1 MIQVYQRLVAAIS
14 ERNRWLLLIHQLPK
28 EPAYL
33 RVKVGRRLARIGAI
47 ALKNSVYVLPK
58 TEAAAEDF
66 QWTREEITAAGGE
79 ATVVEASV
87 VSGVSD
93 EAIESKFRAAKDTEY
108 TALGEEVRTAQKLPT
123 GRRKRPLTEEERAQ
137 RMTELARLELKLQD
151 LRTTDFFG
159 ASGAE
164 SVSGLL
170 RELRVLAEPPVPTN
184 KPEPAEAPPTART
197 WVTRA
202 GIRVDRIASAW
213 LIKRFI
219 DPEAQF
225 KFVAPKGYVPGAG
238 ELRFDMAEAE
248 YSHIGDACTFEV
260 LCAKFNLNLP
270 GLRPLAEIIHDID
283 VKDSK
288 FERPETAGIAA
299 LINGLAVVYR
309 QDDQRLRAGAELL
322 EALLGHFASNKR

>member
-1 MIQVYQRLVAAIS
+1 M
-14 ERNRWLLLIHQLPK
+14 LIHQLPK

-33 RVKVGRRLARIGAI
+33 RVKVGRRLARIGAV

-58 TEAAAEDF
+58 SDATAEDF
-66 QWTREEITAAGGE
+66 QWMREEIIAADGE
-79 ATVVEASV
+79 ATIVEANV
-87 VSGVSD
+87 VSGISD

-108 TALGEEVRTAQKLPT
+108 AALAEEVRAAQKLAT
-123 GRRKRPLTEEERAQ
+123 GRRKRPLTDEERT
-137 RMTELARLELKLQD
+137 RLLSEVTRLERKREE

-159 ASGAE
+159 ASGGE

-170 RELRVLAEPPVPTN
+170 RELRVLAEPPVIMD
-184 KPEPAEAPPTART
+184 KPKTSEPPPRART

-219 DPEAQF
+219 DPDAQF
-225 KFVAPKGYVPGAG
+225 KFVAPKGYAPQSG

-260 LCAKFNLNLP
+260 LCAKFKLNAS

-299 LINGLAVVYR
+299 LIDGLAVVHR
-309 QDDQRLRAGAELL
+309 EDDQRLRAGAELM
-322 EALLGHFASNKR
+322 EALLGHFASSKR